1 MYQNE
6 RELEIRKILA
16 QKGYASVQELSQ
28 WLYTS
33 PSSIRRDLTTL
44 EKRGLIKR
52 SYGGAELVKN
62 SSQILP
68 FSTRAHQN
76 IPAKK
81 TMARKAVKL
90 VPEGGIVFL
99 DQSSSAF
106 FVACELQGRAN
117 LTVVTNN
124 VEILS
129 LLAQSEL
136 EVISCGGRLS
146 RSNRNCLLGSDA
158 QNVFAQMRADV
169 LFFSSKA
176 LCADGIIW
184 DCDREEVCLRQIML
198 QNAETRVFLC
208 ASEKFAHHAGYRQ
221 CSLHEI
227 DCVITEAESK
237 ELFSPLGKLAEKI
250 I

>member
-6 RELEIRKILA
+6 RELEIRKILN

-33 PSSIRRDLTTL
+33 PSSVRRDLASL
-44 EKRGLIKR
+44 EKQGLVKR
-52 SYGGAELVKN
+52 SYGGVEAVKN

-81 TMARKAVKL
+81 TMARKAAKM
-90 VPEGGIVFL
+90 VPDGGIVFL

-106 FVACELQGRAN
+106 FVACELQGRSD

-124 VEILS
+124 VEIVS
-129 LLAQSEL
+129 LLSQSEL
-136 EVISCGGRLS
+136 QVISCGGHLS

-158 QNVFAQMRADV
+158 QKAFAQMRAHIA
-169 LFFSSKA
+169 FFSAKA
-176 LCADGIIW
+176 LDADGVIW
-184 DCDREEVCLRQIML
+184 DCDREEVCLRQAML
-198 QNAETRVFLC
+198 QHAAKQVFLC
-208 ASEKFAHHAGYRQ
+208 ASEKFGQHAGYRQ
-221 CSLHEI
+221 CSLEEI
-227 DCVITEAESK
+227 DCVITEAHDKAFFAS
-237 ELFSPLGKLAEKI
+237 LGELAEKFV
-250 I
+250 

>member
-6 RELEIRKILA
+6 RELEIRKILT

-28 WLYTS
+28 WLYAS
-33 PSSIRRDLTTL
+33 PSSIRRDLAAL
-44 EKRGLIKR
+44 EKRGVVRR

-81 TMARKAVKL
+81 AMARKAAKM
-90 VPEGGIVFL
+90 VPDGGIVFL

-106 FVACELQGRAN
+106 FVACELQGRAD

-124 VEILS
+124 VEIISFLS
-129 LLAQSEL
+129 QSKL
-136 EVISCGGRLS
+136 EVISSGGRLS
-146 RSNRNCLLGSDA
+146 RSNRNCLLGSDT
-158 QNVFAQMRADV
+158 QRLFSQIRADV
-169 LFFSSKA
+169 AFFSTKA
-176 LCADGIIW
+176 LSLDGIAW
-184 DCDREEVCLRQIML
+184 DCDREEVCMRAVML
-198 QNAETRVFLC
+198 ENAAKKVYLC
-208 ASEKFAHHAGYRQ
+208 AAEKFGQYAGYRQ
-221 CSLHEI
+221 CSLEDV
-227 DCVITEAESK
+227 DCMITEAENK
-237 ELFSPLGKLAEKI
+237 TLFAPLGKLADKI

>member
-6 RELEIRKILA
+6 RELEIRKILL

-33 PSSIRRDLTTL
+33 PSSVRRDLASL
-44 EKRGLIKR
+44 EKQGLVKR
-52 SYGGAELVKN
+52 SYGGAEPVKN

-68 FSTRAHQN
+68 FSTRAHQH

-81 TMARKAVKL
+81 AMARKAAKM
-90 VPEGGIVFL
+90 VPDGAIVFL

-106 FVACELQGRAN
+106 FVACELQGRAD

-129 LLAQSEL
+129 LLGQSKL
-136 EVISCGGRLS
+136 EVIACGGRLS

-158 QNVFAQMRADV
+158 HSAFSQIHADIA
-169 LFFSSKA
+169 FFSARA
-176 LCADGIIW
+176 LSSDGVIW
-184 DCDREEVCLRQIML
+184 DCDREEVCLRQSML
-198 QNAETRVFLC
+198 QNASKRVFLC
-208 ASEKFAHHAGYRQ
+208 ASEKFPLQAGYRQ
-221 CSLHEI
+221 CTLE
-227 DCVITEAESK
+227 DVDYVITETENADVFTQLGPLASK
-237 ELFSPLGKLAEKI
+237 I
-250 I
+250 V

>member
-6 RELEIRKILA
+6 RELEIRKILT
-16 QKGYASVQELSQ
+16 QKGYVSVQELSQ
-28 WLYTS
+28 WLYAS
-33 PSSIRRDLTTL
+33 PSSIRRDLAAM
-44 EKRGLIKR
+44 EKQGLVKR

-81 TMARKAVKL
+81 AMARKAAQM

-106 FVACELQGRAN
+106 FVACELQGRSD
-117 LTVVTNN
+117 LTVLTNN

-129 LLAQSEL
+129 LLSQSKL
-136 EVISCGGRLS
+136 EVLSCGGRLS
-146 RSNRNCLLGSDA
+146 HSNRNCLVGSDA
-158 QNVFAQMRADV
+158 QHAFAQLQADL

-176 LCADGIIW
+176 LSSDGVIW
-184 DCDREEVCLRQIML
+184 DCDREEVCLRQTMMHHAKQRI
-198 QNAETRVFLC
+198 FLC
-208 ASEKFAHHAGYRQ
+208 ACEKFGQQAAYRQ
-221 CSLHEI
+221 CSLAEI
-227 DCVITEAESK
+227 DAVITETEDK
-237 ELFSPLGKLAEKI
+237 TLFAPLGQLAEKVR
-250 I
+250 

>member
-6 RELEIRKILA
+6 RELEIRKILM

-33 PSSIRRDLTTL
+33 PSSVRRDLASL
-44 EKRGLIKR
+44 EKQGLVKR
-52 SYGGAELVKN
+52 SYGGAEPVKS

-81 TMARKAVKL
+81 AMARKAAKM
-90 VPEGGIVFL
+90 VPDGAIIFL

-106 FVACELQGRAN
+106 FVACELQGRAD

-124 VEILS
+124 VEILV
-129 LLAQSEL
+129 LLGQSKL
-136 EVISCGGRLS
+136 DVIACGGRLS

-158 QNVFAQMRADV
+158 QDTFSQIHADIA
-169 LFFSSKA
+169 FFSARA
-176 LCADGIIW
+176 LSADGIIW
-184 DCDREEVCLRQIML
+184 DCDREEVCLRQSML
-198 QNAETRVFLC
+198 QNAHKRVFLC
-208 ASEKFAHHAGYRQ
+208 ASEKFPLQAGYRQ
-221 CSLHEI
+221 CTL
-227 DCVITEAESK
+227 DDVDYMITEEDAAAFAQ
-237 ELFSPLGKLAEKI
+237 LGPLVSKI

>member
-6 RELEIRKILA
+6 RELEIRKILT

-28 WLYTS
+28 WLYAS
-33 PSSIRRDLTTL
+33 PSSIRRDLAVL

-52 SYGGAELVKN
+52 SYGGAELVKSN
-62 SSQILP
+62 SQILP

-81 TMARKAVKL
+81 AMARKAARM
-90 VPEGGIVFL
+90 VPDGGIVFL

-106 FVACELQGRAN
+106 FVACELQGRSD

-129 LLAQSEL
+129 LLSQSKS
-136 EVISCGGRLS
+136 EVLSCGGRLS
-146 RSNRNCLLGSDA
+146 RSNRNCLIGSDA
-158 QNVFAQMRADV
+158 QSVFGQMQADL

-176 LCADGIIW
+176 LSHDGVIW
-184 DCDREEVCLRQIML
+184 DCDREEVCLRQTMM
-198 QNAETRVFLC
+198 QHASQKVFLC
-208 ASEKFAHHAGYRQ
+208 AYEKFGQQAAYRQ
-221 CSLHEI
+221 CNLSEV
-227 DCVITEAESK
+227 DCVVTEAQDPT
-237 ELFSPLGKLAEKI
+237 LFTPLGELVKKI
-250 I
+250 R

>member
-28 WLYTS
+28 WLYAS
-33 PSSIRRDLTTL
+33 PSSIRRDLATL
-44 EKRGLIKR
+44 EQQGLVKR
-52 SYGGAELVKN
+52 SYGGAEPVKN

-81 TMARKAVKL
+81 TIARKAAQM
-90 VPEGGIVFL
+90 VPEGGIIFL

-106 FVACELQGRAN
+106 FVACELQGRAD

-124 VEILS
+124 VEIVS
-129 LLAQSEL
+129 LLSRSKL
-136 EVISCGGRLS
+136 EVLSCGGRLS

-158 QNVFAQMRADV
+158 QKAFAQMRAHIA
-169 LFFSSKA
+169 FFSAKA
-176 LCADGIIW
+176 LDADGVIW
-184 DCDREEVCLRQIML
+184 DCDREEVCLRQAML
-198 QNAETRVFLC
+198 QHAAKRVFLC
-208 ASEKFAHHAGYRQ
+208 ASEKFGQHAGYRQ
-221 CSLHEI
+221 CSLEDV
-227 DCVITEAESK
+227 DCVIAEAHDKTFLEA
-237 ELFSPLGKLAEKI
+237 LGELAEKFV
-250 I
+250 

>member
-6 RELEIRKILA
+6 RELEIRKILM

-33 PSSIRRDLTTL
+33 PSSVRRDLASL
-44 EKRGLIKR
+44 EKQGLVKR
-52 SYGGAELVKN
+52 SYGGAEPVKS

-81 TMARKAVKL
+81 AMARKAAKM
-90 VPEGGIVFL
+90 VPDGAIIFL

-106 FVACELQGRAN
+106 FVACELQGRAD

-124 VEILS
+124 VEILV
-129 LLAQSEL
+129 LLGQSKL
-136 EVISCGGRLS
+136 DVIACGGRLS

-158 QNVFAQMRADV
+158 QDTFSQIHADIA
-169 LFFSSKA
+169 FFSARA
-176 LCADGIIW
+176 LSADGIIW
-184 DCDREEVCLRQIML
+184 DCDREEVCLRQSML
-198 QNAETRVFLC
+198 QNAHKRIFLC
-208 ASEKFAHHAGYRQ
+208 ASEKFPLQAGYRQ
-221 CSLHEI
+221 CTL
-227 DCVITEAESK
+227 DDVDYMITEEDAAAFAQ
-237 ELFSPLGKLAEKI
+237 LGPLVSKI

>member
-6 RELEIRKILA
+6 RELEIRKILT

-33 PSSIRRDLTTL
+33 PSSIRRDLATM
-44 EKRGLIKR
+44 EKRGLVKR

-81 TMARKAVKL
+81 TMARKAVKM

-106 FVACELQGRAN
+106 FVACELQGRAD

-129 LLAQSEL
+129 LLSQSEL
-136 EVISCGGRLS
+136 EVFSCGGRLS

-158 QNVFAQMRADV
+158 QNSFSQMRADIA
-169 LFFSSKA
+169 FFSSKA
-176 LCADGIIW
+176 LSTDGVIW
-184 DCDREEVCLRQIML
+184 DCDREEVCLRQTML
-198 QNAETRVFLC
+198 QNADKRVFLC
-208 ASEKFAHHAGYRQ
+208 ASEKFGQHSGYRQ
-221 CSLHEI
+221 CSLHDV
-227 DCVITEAESK
+227 DCMITEAE
-237 ELFSPLGKLAEKI
+237 ENETFALLGELAEKI

>member
-6 RELEIRKILA
+6 RELEIRKILL
-16 QKGYASVQELSQ
+16 QKGYTSVQELSQ

-33 PSSIRRDLTTL
+33 PSSVRRDLASL
-44 EKRGLIKR
+44 EKQGLVKR
-52 SYGGAELVKN
+52 SYGGAEPVKN

-81 TMARKAVKL
+81 AMARKAAKM
-90 VPEGGIVFL
+90 VPDGAIVFL

-106 FVACELQGRAN
+106 FVACELQSRAG

-129 LLAQSEL
+129 LLGQSKL
-136 EVISCGGRLS
+136 DVIACGGRLS
-146 RSNRNCLLGSDA
+146 HSNRNCLLGSDA
-158 QNVFAQMRADV
+158 QDTFSQMHADIA
-169 LFFSSKA
+169 FFSAKA
-176 LCADGIIW
+176 LSKEGVIW
-184 DCDREEVCLRQIML
+184 DCDREEVCLRQSIL
-198 QNAETRVFLC
+198 QNAGKRVFLC
-208 ASEKFAHHAGYRQ
+208 ASEKFSLQAGFRQ
-221 CSLHEI
+221 CSLEDV
-227 DCVITEAESK
+227 DCMITECENADFFAQ
-237 ELFSPLGKLAEKI
+237 LGPLACKI